1 MKIIVMH
8 VPAGSGHEKAAE
20 AVADAIR
27 YRQPEAET
35 LLMNGL
41 EGMSSTYQ
49 WAFTQ
54 GYLNMIHKY
63 PALWGAA
70 YHLLDQR
77 NLAWAAYKIHRSSN
91 ASHGKVLE
99 GILLRHKPDLFIATH
114 FFPAE
119 VAAYLKQQGQLK
131 AKLITVI
138 TDYMP
143 HNVWISP
150 GTDAYVVGMELTKQ
164 ELVFRGVPE
173 EKIHVLGIPTD
184 PKFSLK
190 GDRRALAGP
199 LKIDPEL
206 FTVLVVSG
214 GFGTGPMEGLVQS
227 LRSIPEPIQVLAVA
241 GKNTQLRERLEAL
254 RPAFPHKLHVYG
266 FVDNMYEL
274 MDLSDLM
281 VTKSGGLNCT
291 EAMMKGL
298 PMVLVAPI
306 PGQETRN
313 ARIIEKVGAAVLAG
327 PVENTRAVVW
337 ELKGNQARRQEMSR
351 RGASACRPNSAAEIA
366 RMALSL

>member
-1 MKIIVMH
+1 MKVLVMH

-20 AVADAIR
+20 AVAGAVRQLRPDA
-27 YRQPEAET
+27 EVT
-35 LLMNGL
+35 LMNGL
-41 EGMSSTYQ
+41 EGMSSGYQ
-49 WAFTQ
+49 RAFTQ

-70 YHLLDQR
+70 YHLLDHR
-77 NLAWAAYKIHRSSN
+77 NLAWAAYKLHRLSN

-99 GILLRHKPDLFIATH
+99 EILMRHKPDLFIGTH
-114 FFPAE
+114 FFPME
-119 VAAYLKQQGQLK
+119 VASYLKQQDRLK
-131 AKLITVI
+131 AKLVTVI

-150 GTDAYVVGMELTKQ
+150 GVDAYVVGMELTKQ
-164 ELVFRGVPE
+164 ELVYRGVPE
-173 EKIHVLGIPTD
+173 ERIHVLGIPTD

-199 LKIDPEL
+199 LGADPEL
-206 FTVLVVSG
+206 FTLLVVSG
-214 GFGTGPMEGLVQS
+214 GFGTGPMEELVRA
-227 LRSIPEPIQVLAVA
+227 LKSIPESLQVLVIT
-241 GKNTQLRERLEAL
+241 GKNTALAQKLESMKETY
-254 RPAFPHKLHVYG
+254 PHKLKVYG

-281 VTKSGGLNCT
+281 VTKSGGLSCA

-313 ARIIEKVGAAVLAG
+313 AKIIEKLGAAVLAG
-327 PVENTRAVVW
+327 PVEKVPAIIRQLYDDP
-337 ELKGNQARRQEMSR
+337 ERRKEMAH
-351 RGASACRPNSAAEIA
+351 RGESAGRPNAAAEIA